1 MEEKKMRKV
10 LAICVAAVMLFAMA
24 VSVCADGTA
33 TVSSSF
39 TAYSTGNQYDTLKPV
54 TVGEGIEFRTADPG
68 IGHIDITA
76 LIEQVADLENV
87 TSIKVTLSAVGAD
100 AFVSREDGGNAIIGL
115 KGVYAD
121 ATSYDIAPINWGTN
135 QTPYTMEGAVLEGTE
150 AVYVDTSSHGAIAQ
164 DSPMEFEVS
173 VDVTYVGDAKTPVE
187 TTTDDE
193 AAPAESTDT
202 PTEDTTPAET
212 GVALALVPMAVA
224 AAAVVFAKRK

>member
-1 MEEKKMRKV
+1 MRKV

-54 TVGEGIEFRTADPG
+54 TVGEGIEFRTAEPG
-68 IGHIDITA
+68 TGHVDITA

-87 TSIKVTLSAVGAD
+87 TAVKVIFEAVGAD

-121 ATSYDIAPINWGTN
+121 ATNYDIAPINWGTN
-135 QTPYTMEGAVLEGTE
+135 QTPYTLEGAVLEGTV
-150 AVYVDTSSHGAIAQ
+150 AVYVDTSSMGVFAVV
-164 DSPMEFEVS
+164 DPMEFKIS
-173 VDVTYVGDAKTPVE
+173 VDVTYVGLGFSPVV
-187 TTTDDE
+187 D
-193 AAPAESTDT
+193 
-202 PTEDTTPAET
+202 
-212 GVALALVPMAVA
+212 
-224 AAAVVFAKRK
+224 